1 MKLCQTTLK
10 SNNFEEFKLKKDYG
24 IQKIAHAG
32 YAKGSYQRLF
42 LYNMPVNFYAEYFTN
57 YVSHFSIV
65 FESILNNSCLL
76 L

>member
-32 YAKGSYQRLF
+32 YAKGSYQGYFYITCLLTFMQNILPIIRHIFPLF
-42 LYNMPVNFYAEYFTN
+42 LSQF
-57 YVSHFSIV
+57 
-65 FESILNNSCLL
+65 
-76 L
+76 